1 MVLSRLS
8 KMQKAK
14 SEQAPFNVA
23 DERKMK
29 RFTNFDSLKI
39 SFESISNPNPSQKLR
54 IHSILT

>member
-1 MVLSRLS
+1 
-8 KMQKAK
+8 MQKAK

-54 IHSILT
+54 IHSILTWY